1 MGSGC
6 TGKIVITK
14 KLRSFAPP
22 SVLPDIDMTGK
33 ERTPIAGE
41 IPNPVNPPPGCHFH
55 PRCPL
60 RFEPCDKV
68 RPLLKPYGQNWA
80 ACHALEEGRAEQDT
94 KSGLA

>member
-1 MGSGC
+1 M
-6 TGKIVITK
+6 
-14 KLRSFAPP
+14 LLD
-22 SVLPDIDMTGK
+22 SVPDIDMTGK

-80 ACHALEEGRAEQDT
+80 ACHALEEGRTGAHHDRANRD
-94 KSGLA
+94 SI